1 LVYFYRWATDTAYR
15 PYSLC
20 ALQTYCRQQ
29 KGRRSGKAYRTF
41 VLSAPAL
48 PNDACCCRG
57 AEIEH
62 DVVGNVYLI
71 RQLRIILRAG
81 HPLGFWWAT
90 GLSSDNIGFCS
101 FLSPGLLA
109 AYPQYLA
116 SVCAGFGTKRACR
129 ASLELGHGG
138 PTAPQ
143 PRQRAWQ
150 PNSVNTT
157 VIEQRRWSHPAPKL
171 GPQLVRDLSTNAIL
185 PPPF

>member
-1 LVYFYRWATDTAYR
+1 MYTSSAN
-15 PYSLC
+15 
-20 ALQTYCRQQ
+20 
-29 KGRRSGKAYRTF
+29 SGLF
-41 VLSAPAL
+41 SVPVIPWDS
-48 PNDACCCRG
+48 G
-57 AEIEH
+57 
-62 DVVGNVYLI
+62 G
-71 RQLRIILRAG
+71 
-81 HPLGFWWAT
+81 AT

-171 GPQLVRDLSTNAIL
+171 GPQLVRVYLLTLSCLLLSSEHTTT
-185 PPPF
+185 PE